1 LGVTPL
7 ADNHKSDP
15 YFYQILVFTGQRTN
29 AGTESKVR
37 FQRKS
42 IHPIRCF
49 SKGSFC
55 LIG

>member
-37 FQRKS
+37 FQRS
-42 IHPIRCF
+42 IHQIRCF